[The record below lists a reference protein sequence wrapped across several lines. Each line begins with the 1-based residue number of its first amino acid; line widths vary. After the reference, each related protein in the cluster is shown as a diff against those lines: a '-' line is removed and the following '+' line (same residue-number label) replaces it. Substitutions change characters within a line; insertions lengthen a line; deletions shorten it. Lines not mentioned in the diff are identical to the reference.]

1 MSANNKTTKNHGKS
15 GAATVA
21 PSMNPQ
27 GGAAETSSATDRAGD
42 VPAAVLF
49 KAKRKNI
56 ARRKERRKEREA
68 AKRNATYWAKRNVPR
83 ELRAWL
89 DF

>member
-1 MSANNKTTKNHGKS
+1 MAKEIDIKLKTTADKS
-15 GAATVA
+15 EA
-21 PSMNPQ
+21 
-27 GGAAETSSATDRAGD
+27 
-42 VPAAVLF
+42 F

>member
-1 MSANNKTTKNHGKS
+1 MAKEIDIKLKTTADKS
-15 GAATVA
+15 GA
-21 PSMNPQ
+21 
-27 GGAAETSSATDRAGD
+27 
-42 VPAAVLF
+42 F

-68 AKRNATYWAKRNVPR
+68 AKRNATYFWANRNVPR

-89 DF
+89 AF